1 MGADRYDKIE
11 EVNQCSVIWIEKND
25 TFLRNVNHSS
35 VKFNYAE
42 REYVWSELVYTPV
55 KIFVFKDNSVEL
67 IPTFGE
73 EK

>member
-1 MGADRYDKIE
+1 M
-11 EVNQCSVIWIEKND
+11 NSV
-25 TFLRNVNHSS
+25 LRNVNHSS

-42 REYVWSELVYTPV
+42 REYVWSELVYTLV